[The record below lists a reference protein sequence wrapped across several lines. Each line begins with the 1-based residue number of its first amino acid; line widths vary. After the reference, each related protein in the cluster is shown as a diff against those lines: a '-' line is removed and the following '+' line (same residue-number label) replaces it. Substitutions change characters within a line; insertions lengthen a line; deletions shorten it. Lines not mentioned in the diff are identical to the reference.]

1 MTAVIASHPAQGQ
14 TAADLVTIHSIRAA
28 ATRIAP
34 YAIRT
39 PLIES
44 PRLNDWLGFRLLV
57 KAECLQHTGSFKLRG
72 ALNTVMSFDDS
83 VTDIV
88 AYSSGNHAQA
98 VARAASLRG
107 MRAVIVMPEDAP
119 AMKIDGTKSYGAEV
133 VTYDRYHE
141 SREEIG
147 GAIANERG
155 AELIAPFEDVRVMC
169 GQGTIGLEIAE
180 QCAEMNIQPDHVIS
194 CCGGGGLIAG
204 VSRATR
210 ALLPD
215 AKIWAAEPADF
226 DDTIRSLASG
236 KIERVDPAH
245 RSICDAVV
253 TPAPGE
259 MTFSINRM
267 TLSGGFGVSDDLVL
281 RAMATAFKHL
291 KIVVEPGGAV
301 ALAAALDGRLPA
313 GTNCA
318 VAVVSGGNVDAE
330 MFSSALAAGPLV

>member
-1 MTAVIASHPAQGQ
+1 MNDQTRPAIGI
-14 TAADLVTIHSIRAA
+14 DDIRTA

-34 YAIRT
+34 YTVHT
-39 PLIES
+39 PLVES

-72 ALNTVMSFDDS
+72 ATNTVMSLADS
-83 VTDIV
+83 ITDVV

-119 AMKIDGTKSYGAEV
+119 VMKIEGTKAYGAEV
-133 VTYDRYHE
+133 VTYDRYNE

-147 GAIANERG
+147 GTIAAERG
-155 AELIAPFEDVRVMC
+155 AELIPPFEDARVMA
-169 GQGTIGLEIAE
+169 GQGTVGLEIAQ
-180 QCAEMNIQPDHVIS
+180 QCAEMGVTPDHVIS

-204 VSRATR
+204 VSTAIRAE
-210 ALLPD
+210 LPM
-215 AKIWAAEPADF
+215 AKIWAAEPVDF

-236 KIERVDPAH
+236 SIETVDPAA

-259 MTFSINRM
+259 MTFAINRT
-267 TLSGGFGVSDDLVL
+267 TLTGGFGVSDDLVL
-281 RAMATAFKHL
+281 RVMATAFKHL
-291 KIVVEPGGAV
+291 KLVIEPGGAV
-301 ALAAALDGRLPA
+301 ALAAALDRRLPA
-313 GTNCA
+313 DTVCA
-318 VAVVSGGNVDAE
+318 VAVASGGNVDAG
-330 MFSSALAAGPLV
+330 MFTRALQAGALV